1 MSKKF
6 NRRGFLRGGLF
17 AGVGLALGDKIVFPE
32 LESPLLGP
40 APRIQ
45 IAKPMDVVRIGIIG
59 VGGMGSNHLNQ
70 ILGVKGAELRAI
82 CDVVE
87 AKAVRAQ
94 KQVEKA
100 TGKKPDIY
108 TKGDEDF
115 KNLCDRDDLDLV
127 YIATPWE
134 WHVPMA
140 LKAMKSGKHVAVEV
154 PAAVTMDDCWKLVDT
169 SEKTGKYCCMMENCC
184 YDREEMQIL
193 NMVKKGVFGEIL
205 HAECGYLHDLRGI
218 KLADEGEGLWRRDHS
233 IKRDGDLY
241 PTHGLGPIAQC
252 MDINRGNRFDYLVSV
267 GCKSR
272 GLDLYADA
280 HYGKDSPKGREVYAL
295 SDIVTTI
302 IKTHNEETIVIT
314 HDTNTPRPYSRDI
327 LVQGTKGIARK
338 YPSPLCHIEGKS
350 PAHRW
355 EPLETYKGEYWH
367 PVWKKMDAMQ
377 AAEGSEGMQG
387 GHGGMD
393 YVESY
398 RLINALLKGIAPDM
412 DVYDAAALSVVSEL
426 SERSIAA
433 KGKPMQFPDF
443 TRGNW
448 KKKRPLQVML
458 EK

>member
-1 MSKKF
+1 MANKF
-6 NRRGFLRGGLF
+6 NRRGFLKGGF
-17 AGVGLALGDKIVFPE
+17 AAGVGIALGDKLELPE
-32 LESPLLGP
+32 IKTPLRGP
-40 APRIQ
+40 APKPQ
-45 IAKPMDVVRIGIIG
+45 IARPMDVVRIGIIG
-59 VGGMGSNHLNQ
+59 VGGMGSNHVNQ
-70 ILGVKGAELRAI
+70 ILGVKGAELRAV
-82 CDVVE
+82 CDIVE
-87 AKAVRAQ
+87 EKAIRAQ
-94 KQVEKA
+94 KQIEKA

-115 KNLCDRDDLDLV
+115 KRLCDRDDLDLV

-140 LKAMKSGKHVAVEV
+140 VKAMKSGKHAAVEV
-154 PAAVTMDDCWKLVDT
+154 PAAVTIQDAWRLVEV
-169 SEKTGKYCCMMENCC
+169 SEKTGKYCMMMENCC

-193 NMVKKGVFGEIL
+193 NMVKKGLFGELI

-218 KLADEGEGLWRRDHS
+218 KLADKGEGLWRRDHS

-252 MDINRGNRFDYLVSV
+252 MDINRGNKFDYLVSV

-272 GLDLYADA
+272 GLDLYADE
-280 HYGKDSPKGREVYAL
+280 HYGKDSPKGRERYAL
-295 SDIVTTI
+295 SDVVTTI

-314 HDTNTPRPYSRDI
+314 HDTNAPRPYSRDI

-338 YPSPLCHIEGKS
+338 YPKPLIHLEGKS

-355 EPLETYKGEYWH
+355 EPLENYKDEYWH
-367 PVWKKMDAMQ
+367 PVWKKLDAMN
-377 AAEGSEGMQG
+377 AAKGSEGMQG

-398 RLINALLKGIAPDM
+398 RLINALLKGVAPDM
-412 DVYDAAALSVVSEL
+412 DVYDAAAWSAVSEL

-433 KGKPMQFPDF
+433 KGSPMMFPDF
-443 TRGNW
+443 TRGMW
-448 KKKRPLQVML
+448 KKKRPLQVSL